1 MLSEN
6 LLESDKHSW
15 INFQDYFE
23 TEICLCS
30 FVHYFYCLLSSLSYR
45 KQTNL
50 LLMLHKIYFE
60 INMLAAKMSHN
71 MKLG

>member
-23 TEICLCS
+23 TEMSVFICTL
-30 FVHYFYCLLSSLSYR
+30 F
-45 KQTNL
+45 L
-50 LLMLHKIYFE
+50 LLIE
-60 INMLAAKMSHN
+60 
-71 MKLG
+71 